1 MHTFSSQ
8 FKLSTGFLADAAC
21 LSHRKIFWF
30 IFPFQILLS
39 LSSPAWVYFSCL
51 KSNDFF
57 KTNLHDFYKWLL
69 LFHTHCLN
77 PSSSVLYFFYF
88 DYGFSPFD
96 CGGSGGN
103 LFFSYHFYFILFF
116 GMEIWNGKQIS
127 MVNLLNYFS
136 PLFLNFCAFAS
147 LLSCIDFVIIY
158 QQLF

>member
-1 MHTFSSQ
+1 MFEPSQ
-8 FKLSTGFLADAAC
+8 DIL
-21 LSHRKIFWF
+21 IY
-30 IFPFQILLS
+30 FPFSNSSFALISGLS
-39 LSSPAWVYFSCL
+39 LFSCL

-147 LLSCIDFVIIY
+147 LLSCIDFVSSSINS
-158 QQLF
+158 FSNK